1 MTVQEKVD
9 NTSLEKSLP
18 TEDVIEQIK
27 MESFDIL
34 AIKVQPSL
42 VADPLFSLKVIKRT
56 RKNKNCLGM
65 KKYECKGVGCG

>member
-1 MTVQEKVD
+1 
-9 NTSLEKSLP
+9 
-18 TEDVIEQIK
+18 